1 MFKLRIQERKLAS
14 SYQEREKA
22 QSKQIKPQS
31 SLILQSRERREDGIK
46 MTSITALMVL
56 DLWRSDGNITELRLT
71 NTDVLTAFRREI
83 SAIQFGGK
91 HARGYSICDFHQAY
105 QTLLT
110 RMKNN
115 KLKLKMEK
123 KQLCSVIKFLFTFY
137 NNSLNKY

>member
-14 SYQEREKA
+14 SYQERA

-31 SLILQSRERREDGIK
+31 SLLLQSRERREDGIK

-56 DLWRSDGNITELRLT
+56 GLWRSDGNITELRLT

-83 SAIQFGGK
+83 SAIQIGGK
-91 HARGYSICDFHQAY
+91 HARGYSISDFHQAY

-123 KQLCSVIKFLFTFY
+123 K
-137 NNSLNKY
+137 